1 MYNAIAEVMINT
13 HTIIFKIFGR
23 RFSFLSNAYSLFLIR
38 NIIVFF
44 IKLIETSFQSLQGL
58 SDYVTSTD
66 KPAGVRINHIHSIKA
81 EGQFIDEYGK
91 INSARMIQN

>member
-1 MYNAIAEVMINT
+1 MYKAIAELMINT

-44 IKLIETSFQSLQGL
+44 IKLIETSIQSLQGL
-58 SDYVTSTD
+58 SDYITPTD
-66 KPAGVRINHIHSIKA
+66 KPVRGRINHIHSIEA
-81 EGQFIDEYGK
+81 ECQFIDEYGK